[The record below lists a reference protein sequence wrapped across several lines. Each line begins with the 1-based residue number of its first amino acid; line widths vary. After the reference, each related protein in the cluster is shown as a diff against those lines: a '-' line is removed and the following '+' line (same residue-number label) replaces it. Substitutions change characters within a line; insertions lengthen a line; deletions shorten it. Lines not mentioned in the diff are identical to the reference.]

1 MWDFPW
7 NPGWLIGD
15 LCNGLL
21 NNETTTQTRFR
32 RYLPFCC
39 SPEFHVIQPSQRF
52 GIRHFKSPP
61 PLFWRT
67 SVGKKTPR
75 GFTPK
80 KTMAACPPLR
90 FFALNKK
97 TFFEFYHQIFKKI
110 RMFSVENISCWKSL
124 EVRFKDHFSSG
135 TTSSLSLKK
144 WDCVEWNT
152 FDGLILWKNWCL
164 GDEVFP
170 FGACFPG

>member
-1 MWDFPW
+1 MKPPPRRGSAGTSPFVAAQSSMSF
-7 NPGWLIGD
+7 NHRSALASAI
-15 LCNGLL
+15 LKARR
-21 NNETTTQTRFR
+21 RF
-32 RYLPFCC
+32 
-39 SPEFHVIQPSQRF
+39 F
-52 GIRHFKSPP
+52 GELRWEKKHPVVSPP
-61 PLFWRT
+61 
-67 SVGKKTPR
+67 KKLWLP
-75 GFTPK
+75 
-80 KTMAACPPLR
+80 APPLR